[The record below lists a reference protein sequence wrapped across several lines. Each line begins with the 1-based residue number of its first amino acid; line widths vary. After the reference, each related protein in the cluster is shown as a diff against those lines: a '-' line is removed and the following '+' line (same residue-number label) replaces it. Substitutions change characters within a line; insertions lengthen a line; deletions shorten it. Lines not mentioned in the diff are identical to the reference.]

1 MIKGWILGGDD
12 LVRRLTATP
21 ENIQSALQASV
32 SRMALRL
39 LARVKADKL
48 SGQVLKVKSGRLRR
62 SINER
67 VVREGQGVY
76 GYVGT
81 NVDYGRVHE
90 YGFKGAVSVKEHLR
104 RSKSQMRKA
113 MYKKNG
119 EVKFSKKGKGN
130 GEILVRA
137 HTRNVNLPERSFLR
151 SALRELQP
159 EIERSMRNAVQ
170 AAAKRATK

>member
-1 MIKGWILGGDD
+1 MIKGWILGGED
-12 LVRRLTATP
+12 LVKRLTAAP
-21 ENIQSALQASV
+21 ENIQNALQTSV

-39 LARVKADKL
+39 LARVKGDKL
-48 SGQVLKVKSGRLRR
+48 SGQVLKVKTGRLRR
-62 SINER
+62 SINQR
-67 VVREGQGVY
+67 VEREGSGVY

-90 YGFKGAVSVKEHLR
+90 YGFKGGVVSVRAHLR
-104 RSKSQMRKA
+104 KVTQAFGKTLPTTKQSQV
-113 MYKKNG
+113 G
-119 EVKFSKKGKGN
+119 
-130 GEILVRA
+130 A
-137 HTRNVNLPERSFLR
+137 HTRNVKLPEKSFLR